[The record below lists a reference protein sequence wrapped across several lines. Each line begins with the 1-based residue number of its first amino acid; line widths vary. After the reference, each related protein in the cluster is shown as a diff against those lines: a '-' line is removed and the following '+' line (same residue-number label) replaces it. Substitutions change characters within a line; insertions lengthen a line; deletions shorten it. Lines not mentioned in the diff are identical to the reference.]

1 MYKLNGIPIKTPP
14 EFEIEHYNITKAD
27 RNAEGYMIME
37 LVAKKQKFLL
47 TYPVLSKDELDTIL
61 NIIDSSEVFFTFE
74 YPDNGIIKSATV
86 YSGPIRR
93 RRFRTHMG
101 WYWKDVTFNLIE
113 R

>member
-1 MYKLNGIPIKTPP
+1 MYKLNGTLIKAPP
-14 EFEIEHYNITKAD
+14 EFDIEHYNITKAD
-27 RNAEGYMIME
+27 RNAEGDMIME
-37 LVAKKQKFLL
+37 LVAKKRKFLL
-47 TYPVLSKDELDTIL
+47 TYPVLSGDELYTIL

-74 YPDNGIIKSATV
+74 YPDNGIIKAATV